1 MSEDFSDRRDH
12 FYFRQDKDD
21 IRHICA
27 VLVFGKGMEQSMKK
41 HISLILSALLILGI
55 LAAVPVA
62 VFAKDDEAEA
72 LPVSDAA
79 SFAAMD

>member
-1 MSEDFSDRRDH
+1 
-12 FYFRQDKDD
+12 
-21 IRHICA
+21 
-27 VLVFGKGMEQSMKK
+27 MKK

-62 VFAKDDEAEA
+62 VFAKDDEPEA